1 MDQRHYWLAFSA
13 QGTCPG
19 VSLVSI
25 YATLTVIDSIIV
37 AITLFQLLRL
47 FVRSRSWICDRQ
59 EVSLCLMGS
68 SNLGYALYFILTPV
82 ATCGGWECWSH
93 ACGFIVMAIPQ
104 IVFLATFLL
113 LLSFCSHGEK
123 AIKRLDLC
131 HQATDREEED
141 DEEHDYVFLPPL
153 NVRDLSKRR
162 TDSRWRCC
170 CPYWRFPRIRSRQKF
185 VIGVVLLIFLLT
197 AAFAILIWIGMGH
210 DNSINPAILAQIY
223 SDIFAVV
230 LLISGGGLAG
240 YGLILYQKIKRVRS
254 DSAPRD
260 LRKVAGLAVVSVV
273 CFSLQSFL
281 VLFTDLPAWRFRRD
295 GSPVLLF
302 LYYFIGES
310 IPSFFVL
317 WVMRD
322 LRSRSSPAGY
332 PRLTVTDVGI
342 VPDETLIQQWM
353 DAHQET
359 SAGIITSK
367 RFFTPTAQVDTTNQE
382 NILF

>member
-1 MDQRHYWLAFSA
+1 MDQRHYLSA
-13 QGTCPG
+13 LSGQANCPR
-19 VSLVSI
+19 VSLISI

-47 FVRSRSWICDRQ
+47 FIRSRSWVCNRQ
-59 EVSLCLMGS
+59 KVFLCLMGA

-82 ATCGGWECWSH
+82 AKCGGWQCWSH
-93 ACGFIVMAIPQ
+93 ACGFLVMAIPQ
-104 IVFLATFLL
+104 ILFLATFLL
-113 LLSFCSHGEK
+113 LLSFW
-123 AIKRLDLC
+123 LDLC
-131 HQATDREEED
+131 HQATDRE
-141 DEEHDYVFLPPL
+141 DEEEEENDYVVLPAL
-153 NVRDLSKRR
+153 TSRDLSKRR
-162 TDSRWRCC
+162 TDSSWRW
-170 CPYWRFPRIRSRQKF
+170 CPHWRFPRIRSRQKF

-197 AAFAILIWIGMGH
+197 AAFAILIWIGMGD
-210 DNSINPAILAQIY
+210 DNSINSATLSQIY

-240 YGLILYQKIKRVRS
+240 YGLVLYQKIKRVRS
-254 DSAPRD
+254 ESASQD

-281 VLFTDLPAWRFRRD
+281 VLFTDIPAWRFRRD

-310 IPSFFVL
+310 IPSVFVL

-322 LRSRSSPAGY
+322 LHSRSSPAEY
-332 PRLTVTDVGI
+332 PRLTVTDIGI

-367 RFFTPTAQVDTTNQE
+367 RFSTPTAQVDSTNHR
-382 NILF
+382 NLLF